1 MLNNF
6 GILPF
11 ADTNQHEVSV
21 FYLLLKWQL
30 SLFDSFTENS

>member
-6 GILPF
+6 EILPC

-21 FYLLLKWQL
+21 FL
-30 SLFDSFTENS
+30 STIKVATKFI